1 MEPERIRLIIT
12 GPKVHEV
19 GYRYWLMNQ
28 AMALGIEGFN
38 AINLVDADKHQKVV
52 VMLED
57 YPESLDAFKAS
68 ITENKPERA
77 IV

>member
-1 MEPERIRLIIT
+1 MEQEKLRIIIT

-38 AINLVDADKHQKVV
+38 ATNVIDADKHQKV
-52 VMLED
+52 
-57 YPESLDAFKAS
+57 A
-68 ITENKPERA
+68 
-77 IV
+77 

>member
-1 MEPERIRLIIT
+1 MEQEKLRIIIT

-38 AINLVDADKHQKVV
+38 ATNVIDADKHQKVV

-57 YPESLDAFKAS
+57 YPKLLTHLKH
-68 ITENKPERA
+68 
-77 IV
+77 